1 MTLDDTT
8 LLDRHPDAAARVAK
22 TADRSR
28 FGHSTVGHGATQT
41 TAPPR
46 LAQYRSVTSTPYVR
60 GGPNC
65 ETSSP
70 KNGMMFTR

>member
-8 LLDRHPDAAARVAK
+8 LLDRQPDAAARVAE

-28 FGHSTVGHGATQT
+28 FGHSTVGHGGDADDC
-41 TAPPR
+41 AVR
-46 LAQYRSVTSTPYVR
+46 LGQYRSVRSMPYVR

-65 ETSSP
+65 DTSSP